1 MEEDCIAARVVERG
15 AGGTWQVDRAFGC
28 CGCFFVGKRQ
38 ELSAG
43 WYPKEQTCGGS
54 GDGGALRA
62 WRHACGADAPQ
73 GSGGFDAGTCAPV
86 LRIQTWLRIAA
97 SHAWLRRISFLRC
110 CSAVPCVFPCI
121 GEKNLLYCL
130 HAKPPAKGVL
140 HKRLL
145 REIRRIYG
153 QIRNRRLAGN
163 HCR

>member
-1 MEEDCIAARVVERG
+1 MNEILFEIAAHKRCFVRLKYCIQTVAYIEKRGLMGSAPAAFADKFVYER
-15 AGGTWQVDRAFGC
+15 R
-28 CGCFFVGKRQ
+28 
-38 ELSAG
+38 
-43 WYPKEQTCGGS
+43 
-54 GDGGALRA
+54 GALRA
-62 WRHACGADAPQ
+62 WRHACGASAPQ
-73 GSGGFDAGTCAPV
+73 SSGGFDAGTCAPV

-97 SHAWLRRISFLRC
+97 SHAWLRRISFLR